1 MRWTPGGPSADL
13 EDDRGSSGGG
23 GGGGG
28 NFGRLGIGGFL
39 LLLVLSFVFKRNF
52 FALVG
57 AGGGPSGPPAQTM
70 PHTSSPEED
79 KLVQFVSFVLD
90 DDQKAW
96 TQIFANSGKTY
107 RHAKLVLFT
116 DRVRSGCGFAE
127 TAMGPFYCPADE
139 KVYIDL
145 GFYRE
150 LRDRFGAPGEFAEA
164 YVIAHELGHHVQKLL
179 GISDQV
185 ENLQQQNPSRA
196 NPLSVK
202 LELQAD
208 CLAGVWGYTAK
219 QHNILDSGD
228 LDDGLRAAA
237 AVGDDRIQ
245 KQATGQVNPETWT
258 HGSSEQRAKWFRA
271 GFDSGDMK
279 NCDTFNSR

>member
-1 MRWTPGGPSADL
+1 MRWTPGGPSEDL
-13 EDDRGSSGGG
+13 EDERGSSGG

-57 AGGGPSGPPAQTM
+57 AGGSPAGPSAQTV
-70 PHTSSPEED
+70 PRASSPEED

-96 TQIFANSGKTY
+96 TQIFASSGKTY

-179 GISDQV
+179 GSATRSGTCS
-185 ENLQQQNPSRA
+185 SRD
-196 NPLSVK
+196 P
-202 LELQAD
+202 
-208 CLAGVWGYTAK
+208 
-219 QHNILDSGD
+219 
-228 LDDGLRAAA
+228 AAP
-237 AVGDDRIQ
+237 
-245 KQATGQVNPETWT
+245 T
-258 HGSSEQRAKWFRA
+258 SSP
-271 GFDSGDMK
+271 
-279 NCDTFNSR
+279 

>member
-13 EDDRGSSGGG
+13 EDERGRSGGG
-23 GGGGG
+23 GGGFGV
-28 NFGRLGIGGFL
+28 GRLGIGGFL
-39 LLLVLSFVFKRNF
+39 VLLVLSFIFHKNF

-57 AGGGPSGPPAQTM
+57 AGGSPGGAPAQTA
-70 PHTSSPEED
+70 PSSPEQD

-96 TQIFANSGKTY
+96 TEIFAKSGKTY

-116 DRVRSGCGFAE
+116 DSVRSGCGFAE

-139 KVYIDL
+139 KVYVDL

-150 LRDRFGAPGEFAEA
+150 LRDRFGASGEFAEA

-179 GISDQV
+179 GISDKV
-185 ENLQQQNPSRA
+185 ESLQQRNPGRA
-196 NPLSVK
+196 NDVSVR

-208 CLAGVWGYTAK
+208 CLAGVWGHTAA
-219 QHNILDSGD
+219 QRNLLDPGD

-245 KQATGQVNPETWT
+245 KQATGEVHPETWT
-258 HGSSEQRAKWFRA
+258 HGSSEMRAKWFRA
-271 GFDSGDMK
+271 GFDSGDMSR
-279 NCDTFNSR
+279 CDTFAGR